1 MRYLIYYS
9 TIVARVHQVLKR
21 KGLTGKRGQRVK
33 VFKGACAGVH
43 KNNIYATIDYFL
55 IEGLHGDAAGDARII
70 CRPIGLMD
78 KEGCV
83 LVENNGTDSL
93 DIFGNLFAKDGEV
106 PPREIVAVV
115 RSANAVSSSPSKKL
129 DQKHIPQSSCK
140 SCERHVVVKGS
151 SKVGNWRL
159 LSCKQSPQFCVRNE
173 LHNFP
178 SKDILIESYELD
190 KIQPHYEATLV
201 ISPQDELALVSIP
214 CQVILGS
221 LKHVT
226 IQSPNFGN
234 NLLPGAMA
242 RHLKFE
248 INEAN

>member
-1 MRYLIYYS
+1 MTSFYGFEANKGDKAHLLRDVAQEQNASLTDLAHQNPF
-9 TIVARVHQVLKR
+9 TIALKN
-21 KGLTGKRGQRVK
+21 
-33 VFKGACAGVH
+33 FGVITC
-43 KNNIYATIDYFL
+43 KEDK
-55 IEGLHGDAAGDARII
+55 GDARII

-248 INEAN
+248 VFWGCYNFNG